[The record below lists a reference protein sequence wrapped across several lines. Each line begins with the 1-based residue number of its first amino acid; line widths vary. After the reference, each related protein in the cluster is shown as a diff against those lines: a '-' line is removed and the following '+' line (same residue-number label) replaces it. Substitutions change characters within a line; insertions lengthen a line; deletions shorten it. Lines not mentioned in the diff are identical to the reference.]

1 MLAAGPPATPVERL
15 RAELAETLE
24 GVVDAAF
31 DPLRGTQGR
40 RDQLARLIGAAQT
53 PQVRCSPH
61 PQLLICVLHY
71 LGLGLGMIRVEVR
84 N

>member
-1 MLAAGPPATPVERL
+1 MLPGLNVSRWAAGLPATPVERL

-31 DPLRGTQGR
+31 DPLRGAQER

-53 PQVRCSPH
+53 PQARCFTAVC
-61 PQLLICVLHY
+61 QCC
-71 LGLGLGMIRVEVR
+71 
-84 N
+84 